1 MKITVKPFGKL
12 GEKLFVLENDHGTI
26 LELSNYGGRVVRWL
40 VKDQKQELTNI
51 VLGFADSADYRKAGA
66 YFGATIGRV
75 AGRLANGKFPQGDK
89 VSQLNQNEGK
99 NTLHGGAASFETK
112 TWQAELA
119 ESPTALIVTFTYQS
133 PDGEN
138 GFPGNLLVVVRH
150 TLTNQNEWI
159 IDYEGK
165 TDQQTL
171 FNPTNHVYFNLNKR
185 QTKSVGSHYLY
196 LASQEYLVIDEESLP
211 TGEIRSVQGT
221 SFDFTGE
228 EGRLVQSSFDSQAQ
242 QNRLVDGID
251 HPFILSG
258 QRNGYQGILS
268 EPDTGIKIGM
278 KTTAPAVVLYT
289 TNIGEERLPINPEA
303 VGKHTGITLETQIL
317 PDVFSHPKFGSI
329 LLEKNQLFRSQTS
342 YTVL

>member
-1 MKITVKPFGKL
+1 MKITVKSFGKL
-12 GEKLFVLENDHGTI
+12 GEKLFVLENTQGTI

-51 VLGFADSADYRKAGA
+51 VLGFADSDDYRKAGA

-75 AGRLANGKFPQGDK
+75 AGRLANGRFPQGDK

-112 TWQAELA
+112 IWQTELV
-119 ESPTALIVTFTYQS
+119 EGTDYLKVIFTYHS

-138 GFPGNLLVVVRH
+138 GFPGNLVAVVSH
-150 TLTNQNEWI
+150 TLTNQNEWL
-159 IDYEGK
+159 IDYQGK

-171 FNPTNHVYFNLNKR
+171 YNPTNHVYFNLNKR

-221 SFDFTGE
+221 TFDFTAK
-228 EGRLVQSSFDSQAQ
+228 EGRLIQSSFDSQAQ

-251 HPFILSG
+251 HPFILN
-258 QRNGYQGILS
+258 QATDYQASLY
-268 EPDTGIKIGM
+268 EPSTKIKIGM
-278 KTTAPAVVLYT
+278 QTTAPAVVVYT
-289 TNIGEERLPINPEA
+289 TNIGEDRLPINPEA

-317 PDVFSHPKFGSI
+317 PDVFSHPQFGSI
-329 LLEKNQLFRSQTS
+329 LLEKNQIFRSQTS